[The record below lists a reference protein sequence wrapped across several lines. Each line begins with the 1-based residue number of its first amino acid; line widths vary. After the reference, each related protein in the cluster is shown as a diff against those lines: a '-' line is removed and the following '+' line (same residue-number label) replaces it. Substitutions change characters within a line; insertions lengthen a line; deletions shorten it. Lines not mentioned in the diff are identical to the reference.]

1 MAEQS
6 TWQVEIA
13 ATAAAMIRGIKDTR
27 IRGKI
32 LEAIE
37 GLQQHPERG
46 KPLVGE
52 LASYRSLREVGQHYR
67 VIYQIEAEKITIYVV
82 AVGIR
87 KEGDKGD
94 VYELTKKLL
103 RLGLLPS
110 P

>member
-6 TWQVEIA
+6 IWQVEITE
-13 ATAAAMIRGIKDTR
+13 TAAAMIRDIKDTR

-32 LEAIE
+32 LEAIA
-37 GLQQHPERG
+37 GLRQHPERG

-52 LASYRSLREVGQHYR
+52 LATYRSMRAVGQRYR
-67 VIYQIEAEKITIYVV
+67 ILYQIEGEKITIYVV
-82 AVGIR
+82 AVGLR

-103 RLGLLPS
+103 RLGLLS
-110 P
+110 Q

>member
-6 TWQVEIA
+6 TWQVEITE
-13 ATAAAMIRGIKDTR
+13 TAAAMIRDIKDTR

-32 LEAIE
+32 LDAIA
-37 GLQQHPERG
+37 GLRQHPERG

-52 LASYRSLREVGQHYR
+52 LATYRSIRAVGQRYR
-67 VIYQIEAEKITIYVV
+67 ILYQIEAEKITIYVV

-103 RLGLLPS
+103 RLGLLAQ
-110 P
+110 